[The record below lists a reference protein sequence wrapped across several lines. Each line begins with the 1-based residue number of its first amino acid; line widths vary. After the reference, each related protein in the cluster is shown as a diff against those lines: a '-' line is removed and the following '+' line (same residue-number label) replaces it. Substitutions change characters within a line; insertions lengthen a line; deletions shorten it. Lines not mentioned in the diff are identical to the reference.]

1 MKKWH
6 WFVLS
11 LIVVLMDQA
20 SKYFISIGLVPYQPV
35 PVMPMINLTLAY
47 NSGAAFSFL
56 SQTGQWHHWFFIIF
70 SLIMST
76 ALIIWIIR
84 LAPTARLQ
92 LLALS
97 LILGGAIG
105 NLIDRAFFGSVID
118 FIDVY
123 YKYHHWPVFNLADS
137 AICVGAF
144 LMLIELIRKP
154 R

>member
-20 SKYFISIGLVPYQPV
+20 SKYFISIRLVPYQPV

-56 SQTGQWHHWFFIIF
+56 SQAGQWHHWFFIIF

-84 LAPTARLQ
+84 LDPTARLQ

-123 YKYHHWPVFNLADS
+123 YQYHHWPVFNLADS